1 MNNSSVTN
9 SHGQNCSRAVSTLFI
24 SLMSVISV
32 AAIVGNFLV
41 TAAFL
46 KTSSLRTSTNYYI
59 VNMTTSDLVC
69 WCFNWPLYATEGMLT
84 RKQFIAGPSAVVACK
99 LGMYFRGV
107 SQVVSVLSLVLIAVD
122 RYFAIVFP
130 LKATLFNGKRA
141 RITLLLLTW
150 IIPLLTGIPYFI
162 YTGIVEVDGYNFCRT
177 LWNTLFN
184 TIFNLAGFV
193 VFYCTPLISMIILY
207 SRIVK
212 TLRKGRAILDLM
224 KEKRER
230 QRQKITKIGVLMV
243 IAFFVCWTPLCV
255 YLFLKL
261 FKPHLFLQDHC
272 QTMVALF
279 FYVFPSLSTAI
290 NPIILFSFSTN
301 YRNALKTLICKSRC
315 FYRGKPLLRR
325 LHLSRCGSTQA
336 TRPSQEDIS
345 EFSRQRR
352 DDGTSLVLHHL
363 QRRSRQI
370 SPWISP

>member
-1 MNNSSVTN
+1 M
-9 SHGQNCSRAVSTLFI
+9 
-24 SLMSVISV
+24 
-32 AAIVGNFLV
+32 GNFLV

-46 KTSSLRTSTNYYI
+46 KTSSLRTSTNFYI

-177 LWNTLFN
+177 LWNRLFN

-212 TLRKGRAILDLM
+212 TFRKGRAILDLM

-230 QRQKITKIGVLMV
+230 QRQKNHEDRSSHGDRLLRMLDSTLRL
-243 IAFFVCWTPLCV
+243 FV
-255 YLFLKL
+255 F
-261 FKPHLFLQDHC
+261 
-272 QTMVALF
+272 
-279 FYVFPSLSTAI
+279 
-290 NPIILFSFSTN
+290 
-301 YRNALKTLICKSRC
+301 KTLQTTFISSR
-315 FYRGKPLLRR
+315 PLSDNGSFVFLR
-325 LHLSRCGSTQA
+325 
-336 TRPSQEDIS
+336 
-345 EFSRQRR
+345 FSIPKH
-352 DDGTSLVLHHL
+352 GH
-363 QRRSRQI
+363 
-370 SPWISP
+370 